1 MKILHIVE
9 DFSIKSGGLRTVIKN
24 LNIELQ
30 KMGYSSYI
38 LSSDKEKEDEIYLV
52 DAKNKPWM
60 YSKQW
65 KQKLNKVVSQKQ
77 INIIHIH
84 GVWLYPHYLA
94 AKFAL
99 KNKIPFVLSI
109 HGMYEPWLWGKGTLK
124 KTLYFH
130 LLVKRLFKKAAVI
143 HTITPF
149 ETKNVITLFKKPSI
163 VEIPNLIHI
172 PQKEVKT
179 DSGIKYILYLGRL
192 DEIKGIKILI
202 KALKKIDNNEVVL
215 KIAGESNAYKKELER
230 LIDNLGLQNRVSFL
244 GLVTKNKKIKII
256 KEAFILVAPSYS
268 EVIGMVNLE
277 AAILKTPVIT
287 TYQTG
292 LDTKWNENGG
302 KLINPNVNELIENL
316 NEILNWSI
324 DKRNIEGEKLYHF
337 VSKNYSWEG
346 RINDWIQLYKTSKD
360 EI

>member
-30 KMGYSSYI
+30 KMGYGSYI
-38 LSSDKEKEDEIYLV
+38 LSSDKEKEDEIYIV

-65 KQKLNKVVSQKQ
+65 KQKLNEVVSQKQ

-109 HGMYEPWLWGKGTLK
+109 HGMYEPWLWKKGTLK

-130 LLVKRLFKKAAVI
+130 LLVKKLFVKAAVI

-172 PQKEVKT
+172 PKKEVKT
-179 DSGIKYILYLGRL
+179 DSVTKYILYLGRL
-192 DEIKGIKILI
+192 DEKKGIKLLI
-202 KALKKIDNNEVVL
+202 KALKKIDNNEVIL
-215 KIAGESNAYKKELER
+215 KIAGESNSYKEELKM
-230 LIDNLGLQNRVSFL
+230 LINNLGLQNRVSFL
-244 GLVTKNKKIKII
+244 GLVKKNKKIKII

-277 AAILKTPVIT
+277 AAVLKTPVIT

-292 LDTKWNENGG
+292 LNTKWNENGG
-302 KLINPNVNELIENL
+302 KLINPNVNELTENL

-324 DKRNIEGEKLYHF
+324 DKRNKEGEKLYRF

-346 RINDWIQLYKTSKD
+346 RINDWIQLYKTSKN